1 MKKILVIDDDLEIVE
16 LVKNRLQA
24 NHYEVLTAPDGI
36 EGLELAKVHQPDLIV
51 LDVMMP
57 HMDGYTFVQEIKL
70 IDHLRRIPIMI
81 ITAKADMQ
89 DLFVNEGVNCCLT
102 KPFKT
107 EVFLE
112 KVQQLVHSINP

>member
-16 LVKNRLQA
+16 LAKNLLEA
-24 NHYEVLTAPDGI
+24 HHYEVLTATDGVH
-36 EGLELAKVHQPDLIV
+36 GLELAKAHQPDLIV
-51 LDVMMP
+51 LDVVMP

-70 IDHLRRIPIMI
+70 IDGLRKIPII
-81 ITAKADMQ
+81 VVTAKTDMQ
-89 DLFVNEGVNCCLT
+89 DLFINEGVSCFIT

-112 KVQQLVHSINP
+112 KVHQLTQS